1 MIAMNKIHSKMCNPT
16 YLSMTKGK
24 VVLFTSHVTVA
35 GGFAV
40 ILQANRATPPSW
52 TSVESGWTSN
62 AEMAKNKR
70 TSILSD

>member
-1 MIAMNKIHSKMCNPT
+1 
-16 YLSMTKGK
+16 MTKGK
-24 VVLFTSHVTVA
+24 DVRFTSHVTVA

-62 AEMAKNKR
+62 AEIARNKR
-70 TSILSD
+70 TSHLED

>member
-1 MIAMNKIHSKMCNPT
+1 MCNST
-16 YLSMTKGK
+16 YLSITKGK
-24 VVLFTSHVTVA
+24 VVRFTSHVTVA

-62 AEMAKNKR
+62 AEMARDKR
-70 TSILSD
+70 TSKLKD

>member
-1 MIAMNKIHSKMCNPT
+1 MIAKNKIHSKMCNST

-70 TSILSD
+70 TPILMN